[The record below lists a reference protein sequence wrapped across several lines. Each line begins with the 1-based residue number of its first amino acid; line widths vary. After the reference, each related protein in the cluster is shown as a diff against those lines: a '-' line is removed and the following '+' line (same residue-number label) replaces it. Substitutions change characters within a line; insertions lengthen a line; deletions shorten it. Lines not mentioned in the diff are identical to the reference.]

1 MADYLIRETFFRPDE
16 AVAHEHTRIP
26 AALYNG
32 LQLLLRRST
41 GSAVFIP
48 IRSMQ
53 YQAVVDR
60 EEVVFIDSH
69 GGYAYQDGEGG
80 RLIRIA
86 WRPAVGRDSLSAP
99 VPCEI
104 VYYFRDLRET
114 QTRLLGDIQP
124 IITQMLERRR
134 IADGPLSAPRI
145 LPLRRPA

>member
-1 MADYLIRETFFRPDE
+1 
-16 AVAHEHTRIP
+16 
-26 AALYNG
+26 
-32 LQLLLRRST
+32 
-41 GSAVFIP
+41 
-48 IRSMQ
+48 MQ

-60 EEVVFIDSH
+60 EEVVFVDSH

-114 QTRLLGDIQP
+114 QTRLLGEIQP

-134 IADGPLSAPRI
+134 IADGPIAAPRI

>member
-16 AVAHEHTRIP
+16 ALAHEQTRIP

-32 LQLLLRRST
+32 LRLLLRRST

-60 EEVVFIDSH
+60 EEVVFVDSH

-114 QTRLLGDIQP
+114 QMRLLGDIQP

>member
-1 MADYLIRETFFRPDE
+1 VADYLIRETFFRPDE
-16 AVAHEHTRIP
+16 AVAREQTRIP
-26 AALYNG
+26 AVLYNG
-32 LQLLLRRST
+32 LQLLLKRSA

-60 EEVVFIDSH
+60 EEVVFVDSH

-86 WRPAVGRDSLSAP
+86 WRPAVGRESISKP
-99 VPCEI
+99 VDCEI
-104 VYYFRDLRET
+104 VYYFNEMRET

-124 IITQMLERRR
+124 VIKQMLERQRS
-134 IADGPLSAPRI
+134 ADGPTQPPRV

>member
-86 WRPAVGRDSLSAP
+86 WRPAVGRESISNP
-99 VPCEI
+99 VDCEI

-114 QTRLLGDIQP
+114 QTRLLGEIQP
-124 IITQMLERRR
+124 VIKRMLERQRNTG
-134 IADGPLSAPRI
+134 GPTPALRV

>member
-16 AVAHEHTRIP
+16 ALAHEQTRIP
-26 AALYNG
+26 SALYNG
-32 LQLLLRRST
+32 LQLLLRRSA
-41 GSAVFIP
+41 GRAVFIP

-60 EEVVFIDSH
+60 EEVVFVDSH

-86 WRPAVGRDSLSAP
+86 WRPAVGRESLSAP
-99 VPCEI
+99 VECEI
-104 VYYFRDLRET
+104 IYYFMGLRET
-114 QTRLLGDIQP
+114 QTRLLGEIQP
-124 IITQMLERRR
+124 VIKQMLERQRR
-134 IADGPLSAPRI
+134 QGGATPTPRV

>member
-1 MADYLIRETFFRPDE
+1 DDAL
-16 AVAHEHTRIP
+16 AHEQTRIP

-32 LQLLLRRST
+32 LQLLLRRSA

-60 EEVVFIDSH
+60 EEVIFVDSH

-86 WRPAVGRDSLSAP
+86 WRPAVGRQSISNP
-99 VPCEI
+99 VGCEI
-104 VYYFRDLRET
+104 VYYFTNLRET
-114 QTRLLGDIQP
+114 QTRLLGEIRPVIQ
-124 IITQMLERRR
+124 QMLERERSTG
-134 IADGPLSAPRI
+134 GPTPDPRV
-145 LPLRRPA
+145 LPLRRPV

>member
-1 MADYLIRETFFRPDE
+1 MVDYLIRETFFRPDE
-16 AVAHEHTRIP
+16 ALAYEQTRIP

-60 EEVVFIDSH
+60 EEVVFVDSH

-114 QTRLLGDIQP
+114 QTRLLGEIQP

-134 IADGPLSAPRI
+134 IADGPIAAPRI

>member
-1 MADYLIRETFFRPDE
+1 MVDYLIRETFFRPDE
-16 AVAHEHTRIP
+16 ALAHEQTRIP

-32 LQLLLRRST
+32 LRLLLRRST

-60 EEVVFIDSH
+60 EEVVFVDSH

-114 QTRLLGDIQP
+114 QTRLLGEIQP

-134 IADGPLSAPRI
+134 IADGPISALRI